1 MISNDVSSSNP
12 IHDQNDDIYLQP
24 IVYEKIADLIRP
36 SPYAAQVML
45 TLMMMIDKK
54 GAVNTTQAVVAH
66 RCNITLQNVEWAIR
80 DLTSAELIVSVD
92 VSSEPGGPFAC
103 LLNPDL
109 VRGELPVEQ
118 VQG

>member
-1 MISNDVSSSNP
+1 MINKDVSSSNSTNG
-12 IHDQNDDIYLQP
+12 QNDDIYLQP
-24 IVYEKIADLIRP
+24 IVYAKIAELIRP

-45 TLMMMIDKK
+45 TLMVMIDKK
-54 GAVNTTQAVVAH
+54 GTVKTTQAVLAH

-80 DLTSAELIVSVD
+80 DLASAELIVSVD
-92 VSSEPGGPFAC
+92 VSPEPGGPFAC

-118 VQG
+118 V